1 MFDISANQFTKPM
14 DGARVRRKV
23 FISYHHANDQWY
35 KDELLRLNARH
46 QIFIDC
52 SVNTREIDEDLTDET
67 IRRKIRDEYLA
78 DTTVT
83 ILLVGAET
91 KYRKHV
97 DWELYSSMFDGSVNK
112 KSGIVVINLPSANS
126 TYFTAAHASEKEV
139 VHPECTSWTS
149 IDDRAEYERR
159 YPNMPAR
166 IIDNLLA
173 PKAKI
178 SVITWE
184 KAIGKLGFLIEAAF
198 QDRANCEYDLS
209 RPMRRK
215 NS

>member
-1 MFDISANQFTKPM
+1 MEA
-14 DGARVRRKV
+14 ARIRRKV

-35 KDELLRLNARH
+35 KEELLRLNQQH
-46 QIFIDC
+46 QIFIDG
-52 SVNTREIDEDLTDET
+52 SVDTGDIDDDLPDET
-67 IRRKIRDEYLA
+67 IRRKIRDEYLT

-91 KYRKHV
+91 QYRKHI

-112 KSGIVVINLPSANS
+112 KSGIVVINLPTANS
-126 TYFTAAHASEKEV
+126 TYFTAAHPSEKDV
-139 VHPECTSWTS
+139 VYPECSSWVS

-178 SVITWE
+178 SVVPWD
-184 KAIGKLGFLIEAAF
+184 KAIRNLGFLIEAAF
-198 QDRANCEYDLS
+198 NDRANCEYDLS
-209 RPMRRK
+209 RPMRRR